1 MAQNLTYSY
10 LVAWIIGGLILLT
23 MLLLRSAR
31 RPLWLST
38 GLMAFGAAGVLSL
51 GLGLASWQLT
61 LGLAVLAAGLG
72 AAVGYGIRRLA

>member
-10 LVAWIIGGLILLT
+10 LVAWILGGLVLLT
-23 MLLLRSAR
+23 MLLLRTER

-51 GLGLASWQLT
+51 GLGLASFQLA
-61 LGLAVLAAGLG
+61 LVFALLAAGVG
-72 AAVGYGIRRLA
+72 AALGYGIGRLA